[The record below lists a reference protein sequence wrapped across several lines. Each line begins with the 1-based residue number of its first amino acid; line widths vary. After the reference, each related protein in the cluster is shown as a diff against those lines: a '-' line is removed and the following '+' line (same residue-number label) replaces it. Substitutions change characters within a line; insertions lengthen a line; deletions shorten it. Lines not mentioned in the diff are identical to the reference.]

1 MFELMVFL
9 HLVTVVV
16 GIGTVFLNGV
26 YANISMKHQG
36 LEGVA
41 ISEANEK
48 VSGIAE
54 KFIYAIPVFGIL
66 AVLASDDAYEFSETW
81 IWLSI
86 VLYVAA
92 IGVAHSIVIPS
103 HRRLNELGRIMGAGQ
118 GGPAEGQEM
127 AAIGKRMAPAGMT
140 LDLLAVVLIAL
151 MVWKPGN

>member
-103 HRRLNELGRIMGAGQ
+103 HRRLNELGRIMGSGQ